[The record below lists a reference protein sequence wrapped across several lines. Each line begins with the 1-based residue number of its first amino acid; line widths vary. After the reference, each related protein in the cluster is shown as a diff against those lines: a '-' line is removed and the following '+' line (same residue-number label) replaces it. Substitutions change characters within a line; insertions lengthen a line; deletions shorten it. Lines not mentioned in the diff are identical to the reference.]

1 MIVNKKSIYISS
13 LLIDFVL
20 INLSFIISLKIT
32 QLSEFNLETSYPYLL
47 LLILNLIWFFYT
59 NSSDFYQE
67 FIIKPFPIQIYNT
80 LKLVIV
86 VSIFNILFVFIIK
99 QQLFTRNFILI
110 NGFLIFVTITMRS
123 IIFKA
128 ILRVLRNQGKSI
140 RNLLIIG
147 ANKVG
152 ERFRDVIIKN
162 PGYGHRFVGFIS
174 NNPGDNV
181 IGTFSDLDRVI
192 KEKNVEDV
200 VIALH
205 HEYNISLDDVV
216 NICNTNAVKIH
227 VIPDFIKFLSSR
239 FQLSSVS
246 NIPVITIRDEPLNEF
261 IRRFIKRIFDIIFS
275 LFVIVF
281 ILSWFMPVVSILI
294 RIDSQGP
301 ALFIQERYGMKKK
314 SFKCFKFRT
323 LVYQKKASVEFE
335 PITKKDPRVTH
346 VGKILRMTNL
356 DELPQFI
363 NVLKGDMSIVGPRP
377 LIEGVDQVYQKVFAD
392 TKMRYNVRP
401 GLTGWSQINGL
412 RGEIADEN
420 ENKLHITEKMKFD
433 LWYIENWS
441 LKLDFQIILITIWQ
455 MIKADTK
462 GY

>member
-1 MIVNKKSIYISS
+1 MRNK
-13 LLIDFVL
+13 
-20 INLSFIISLKIT
+20 
-32 QLSEFNLETSYPYLL
+32 
-47 LLILNLIWFFYT
+47 
-59 NSSDFYQE
+59 
-67 FIIKPFPIQIYNT
+67 
-80 LKLVIV
+80 
-86 VSIFNILFVFIIK
+86 
-99 QQLFTRNFILI
+99 
-110 NGFLIFVTITMRS
+110 
-123 IIFKA
+123 
-128 ILRVLRNQGKSI
+128 GKSI

-152 ERFRDVIIKN
+152 ERFREVITKN
-162 PGYGHRFVGFIS
+162 PEYGHRFIGFIS
-174 NNPGDNV
+174 NDLGENV
-181 IGTFSDLDRVI
+181 LGTFSDLDRVI

-205 HEYNISLDDVV
+205 NDSNISLDTIV
-216 NICNTNAVKIH
+216 NICNNNAVRIH

-246 NIPVITIRDEPLNEF
+246 NIPVITIRDEPLNEVL
-261 IRRFIKRIFDIIFS
+261 RRLIKRIFDIIFS

-281 ILSWFMPVVSILI
+281 GLSWFVPIVSLLI
-294 RIDSQGP
+294 KLDSKGP

-314 SFKCFKFRT
+314 SFKCIKFRT
-323 LVYQKKASVEFE
+323 LSHQKKVSVEFE
-335 PITKKDPRVTH
+335 PIIKKDPRVTR
-346 VGKILRMTNL
+346 VGRILRKTNL

-377 LIEGVDQVYQKVFAD
+377 LIKGVDQVYQKVFSD
-392 TKMRYNVRP
+392 TKMRYSVRP

-412 RGEIADEN
+412 RGEIADEK
-420 ENKLHITEKMKFD
+420 ENQLHITEKTKFD

-455 MIKADTK
+455 MIKVDTK